1 VRKISLLSVAVL
13 FAFCLAT
20 SLARADTLGAPTT
33 VRHHL
38 AQSLAAAQVP
48 LSNPFH
54 LGNPNLTSLAPAQAA
69 FNGSVRAE
77 VTPEPAP
84 LILMG
89 TGLLAIAL
97 FLRKR
102 LAANSV

>member
-38 AQSLAAAQVP
+38 AQSLAAEQVP
-48 LSNPFH
+48 LSN
-54 LGNPNLTSLAPAQAA
+54 
-69 FNGSVRAE
+69 
-77 VTPEPAP
+77 
-84 LILMG
+84 MG